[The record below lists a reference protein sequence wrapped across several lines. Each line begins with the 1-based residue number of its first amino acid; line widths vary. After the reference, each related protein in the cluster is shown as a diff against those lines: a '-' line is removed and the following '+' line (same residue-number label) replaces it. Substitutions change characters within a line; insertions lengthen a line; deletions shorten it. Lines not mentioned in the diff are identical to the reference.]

1 MIKRINSTDIIVGI
15 GILPQTQLK
24 SLTSQSSTNPSPELS
39 VKNSNNSPTEIIIG
53 IAILLLVLRPVMLKH
68 KQAPKKKPP
77 SMKK

>member
-1 MIKRINSTDIIVGI
+1 MRRINSTDIIVGI

-24 SLTSQSSTNPSPELS
+24 SLTSQPSTNSLPEPS
-39 VKNSNNSPTEIIIG
+39 VKNGNNSPTEIIIG
-53 IAILLLVLRPVMLKH
+53 IAILLLVLRPVMLKQ